1 METSSRESHK
11 SYTKIGLVHLS
22 SEGLMPSL
30 HEYKIQPFQE
40 TENPIASFI
49 LEKFIKPQI
58 MQLDKKKQAQMKQM
72 QKQKQKQQSEDC
84 DDESQA
90 GDDASSTLIG
100 SIVAIPANGDVN
112 NMDFLQGSFAYPSS
126 ESDQDAMVGNMLETI
141 GCLVDCIILF
151 YDTKCPHR
159 QTAIVRLVKGLER
172 QRASN
177 ASSSREGK
185 DIHILILARDDDDN
199 AMEELYAIRNVLSET
214 ETEGDENSKLGDM
227 IQIVPI
233 KLHISSKES
242 KSELGVFKTIRTVLA
257 QVADQSLDHTEFVP
271 MDEFPKFAKRVY
283 SKLGGRVDDE
293 SSEFSMEMRRLGT
306 SLHLHASEKLQ
317 FVVERKLEEF
327 AGVLEE
333 KLMELEAKQDGV
345 LLDDQKMPILEFGRD
360 ASDILSIAS
369 NALNTNEVRSHILGL
384 FDGDYVLEQRGKF
397 IDKVNENVRRLF
409 DNQLQS
415 LREYYGKRYE
425 NIIAKLEEDDDV
437 DILDLDEDE
446 VEQRRIK
453 HDTILADEAKK
464 STEGFRTAA
473 DNAIPSFVK
482 KEEMKELA
490 AGYNYAVVLEGLIR
504 DMLKATLDSQSLED
518 EWGNVNGNFDGEE
531 EDGLPAKTR
540 RGPVKWYEKLAARG
554 LVFGVNY
561 LQGWLAYQG
570 IKKSAEE
577 RDRMMPKFPLF

>member
-1 METSSRESHK
+1 
-11 SYTKIGLVHLS
+11 
-22 SEGLMPSL
+22 MPSL
-30 HEYKIQPFQE
+30 HEYRIQPSQE

-58 MQLDKKKQAQMKQM
+58 MHLDKKKQMQMKQM
-72 QKQKQKQQSEDC
+72 QKQMQQSEDC
-84 DDESQA
+84 DDESH
-90 GDDASSTLIG
+90 DASSTLIG

-112 NMDFLQGSFAYPSS
+112 NMDFLQGSFAYPLAD
-126 ESDQDAMVGNMLETI
+126 SDQDAMVGNMLETI

-177 ASSSREGK
+177 ASSSREEK

-199 AMEELYAIRNVLSET
+199 AMEELYAIRNVLSE
-214 ETEGDENSKLGDM
+214 GDEKLGEM

-257 QVADQSLDHTEFVP
+257 QVADQSVEHTEFVP

-283 SKLGGRVDDE
+283 SKLGGNVDKE
-293 SSEFSMEMRRLGT
+293 SGEFSTEMRRLGT
-306 SLHLHASEKLQ
+306 SLHLHATEKLQ
-317 FVVERKLEEF
+317 VVVERKLEEF
-327 AGVLEE
+327 TGVIEE
-333 KLMELEAKQDGV
+333 KLIELEGKQDEV

-369 NALNTNEVRSHILGL
+369 NALNTNEVRSHIVGL
-384 FDGDYVLEQRGKF
+384 FDGDYVQEQRGKF
-397 IDKVNENVRRLF
+397 IHKVNENVRRLF
-409 DNQLQS
+409 ENQLQS

-425 NIIAKLEEDDDV
+425 NIIDKIEEDDDV
-437 DILDLDEDE
+437 DVLDLEEDE
-446 VEQRRIK
+446 LEQRRVK

-473 DNAIPSFVK
+473 ENAIPNFVK

-490 AGYNYAVVLEGLIR
+490 AGYTYSAVLEGLIR
-504 DMLKATLDSQSLED
+504 DMLKATSDSQSLED
-518 EWGNVNGNFDGEE
+518 EWENVNGNFDGEE

>member
-1 METSSRESHK
+1 
-11 SYTKIGLVHLS
+11 
-22 SEGLMPSL
+22 MPSL
-30 HEYKIQPFQE
+30 HEYRIQPSQE

-58 MQLDKKKQAQMKQM
+58 MQLDKKKQMKQKQM
-72 QKQKQKQQSEDC
+72 QKQKQQSEDC
-84 DDESQA
+84 DDESN
-90 GDDASSTLIG
+90 DASSTLIG

-397 IDKVNENVRRLF
+397 IDKVNENIRRLF

-437 DILDLDEDE
+437 DILDLDENE